1 MLIVKESIVS
11 DDIAQRRFCCD
22 LAQCK
27 GRCCIEGDYGAPL
40 LEEEIPVLQRI
51 LPAVEPYMT
60 EAGRAVIAE
69 QGVSTLD
76 NAAEPCTPLVNNRE
90 CAYVAWTPDGTA
102 LCAIE
107 QAFRDGKTD
116 FMKPVSCH
124 LYPPLCCGQG
134 RRMRGATL
142 PVPPRAAYPPLWT
155 GLVRRAARSR
165 RLPSGIAQTSTKAQ
179 SLSLIFPICFP
190 SFSLLKG
197 KNEGNISN
205 IE

>member
-1 MLIVKESIVS
+1 
-11 DDIAQRRFCCD
+11 
-22 LAQCK
+22 
-27 GRCCIEGDYGAPL
+27 
-40 LEEEIPVLQRI
+40 
-51 LPAVEPYMT
+51 MT

-124 LYPPLCCGQG
+124 LYPIRVDEYGEFTAVNYHQWDVCRCAVAKGDSTSASRLSAALDRTGTTSCSKPS
-134 RRMRGATL
+134 
-142 PVPPRAAYPPLWT
+142 PP
-155 GLVRRAARSR
+155 SR
-165 RLPSGIAQTSTKAQ
+165 DSPNLYEGPI
-179 SLSLIFPICFP
+179 LIPYFSHLFPIVFP
-190 SFSLLKG
+190 FRREK
-197 KNEGNISN
+197 
-205 IE
+205 

>member
-11 DDIAQRRFCCD
+11 DDIAERRFCCD
-22 LAQCK
+22 LVQCK

-51 LPAVEPYMT
+51 LPAVKPYMT
-60 EAGRAVIAE
+60 EAGRAVVAE

-124 LYPPLCCGQG
+124 LYPIRVDEYGEFTAVNYHQWDVCRCAVAKGEECGVPLYQYLREPLIRRFGQDW
-134 RRMRGATL
+134 
-142 PVPPRAAYPPLWT
+142 YDE
-155 GLVRRAARSR
+155 
-165 RLPSGIAQTSTKAQ
+165 
-179 SLSLIFPICFP
+179 
-190 SFSLLKG
+190 LL
-197 KNEGNISN
+197 EAVASHQ
-205 IE
+205 E